1 MSDCFKYVLIFAF
14 VNLSVISPCD
24 NQTKSKISVV
34 DSWCIKLLDGAKKQI
49 GKTLRY
55 DPTYQ
60 RLDYPNGDVPV
71 EYGVCTDVIV
81 RAFRS
86 IGVDLQKLIHEDMKK
101 NWSMYPKLWGLK
113 GPDKN
118 IDHRRVPNLAKFFTR
133 IGMLNK
139 DPNFLPGDLVIWD
152 LGGGILHVGIL
163 SEKKEAGDYL
173 VVHNIS
179 SGAKQENI
187 LNVYKIVQ
195 KFRINET
202 ALKKLKII

>member
-1 MSDCFKYVLIFAF
+1 MPDCFKYVLLF
-14 VNLSVISPCD
+14 VLVDFLVISPCE
-24 NQTKSKISVV
+24 NQTKSKVSAV
-34 DSWCIKLLDGAKKQI
+34 DSWCTKLLDGAKKQI

-55 DPTYQ
+55 DPSYQ
-60 RLDYPNGDVPV
+60 RMDYPNGDVPI

-101 NWSMYPKLWGLK
+101 NWSIYPKLWGLK

-133 IGMLNK
+133 IGMLNE
-139 DPNFLPGDLVIWD
+139 DSNFLPGDLVIWD

-179 SGAKQENI
+179 SGVKQENI